1 MFSSKQAFRRPADNE
16 NNKENNMPNKTHDL
30 ADCVSHNIRQYFKDL
45 DGETPC
51 GVYDMVLHQVEK
63 PLLECVMAQCG
74 GNQSKA
80 AAVLGLNRNTLRK
93 KLVQHGLID

>member
-1 MFSSKQAFRRPADNE
+1 MSNKNNNIALCVESSLQ
-16 NNKENNMPNKTHDL
+16 
-30 ADCVSHNIRQYFKDL
+30 QYFADL